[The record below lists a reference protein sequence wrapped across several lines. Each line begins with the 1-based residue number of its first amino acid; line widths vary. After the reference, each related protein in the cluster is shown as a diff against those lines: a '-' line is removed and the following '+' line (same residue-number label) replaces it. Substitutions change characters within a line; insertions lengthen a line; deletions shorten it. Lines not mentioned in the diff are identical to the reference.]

1 MKAGQFLRGCVK
13 TSTNDYGQTSTT
25 AYGHTSTKFP
35 VQTSTRKNRNVLAMD
50 IHLQFSTM
58 DKHLQ
63 AIMDKHLQA
72 IMDKHL
78 QIGMAN
84 AHRST
89 HF

>member
-1 MKAGQFLRGCVK
+1 MTMDKHLQLPMDLLLRNSQYK
-13 TSTNDYGQTSTT
+13 HLLEKIS
-25 AYGHTSTKFP
+25 
-35 VQTSTRKNRNVLAMD
+35 NVLAMD

-63 AIMDKHLQA
+63 AIMDLHLQA
-72 IMDKHL
+72 IMDLHL

-89 HF
+89 HFLNKDKPLGYSKYST